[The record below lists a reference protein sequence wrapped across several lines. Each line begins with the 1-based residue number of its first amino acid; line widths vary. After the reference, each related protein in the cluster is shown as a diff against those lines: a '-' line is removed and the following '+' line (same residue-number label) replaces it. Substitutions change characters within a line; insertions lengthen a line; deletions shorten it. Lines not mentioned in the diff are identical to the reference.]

1 MLLLSL
7 IALGLGAYWLLSA
20 GRPTGVATAPAATSK
35 PAAPPTAVS
44 PPVLAAPTRAPTRAE
59 ATARPTDS
67 PVPTL
72 APVAAPSPTTP
83 PPTPTPPPP
92 TRAPTQTAAPV
103 RVGVPALVGL
113 SLGEAQSQVAS
124 RNLILEFDARAD
136 PRAPE
141 GVVLAQEPAEGASVA
156 PRSVVR
162 VTVNRPALVSVPN
175 VQGLEEAPARRAL
188 QQAGLGV
195 SVEAVSGA
203 RKGVVNDQSPQP
215 GVRVA
220 PGTEVKIFI
229 GS

>member
-1 MLLLSL
+1 
-7 IALGLGAYWLLSA
+7 
-20 GRPTGVATAPAATSK
+20 VA
-35 PAAPPTAVS
+35 
-44 PPVLAAPTRAPTRAE
+44 
-59 ATARPTDS
+59 
-67 PVPTL
+67 
-72 APVAAPSPTTP
+72 
-83 PPTPTPPPP
+83 
-92 TRAPTQTAAPV
+92 
-103 RVGVPALVGL
+103 VPALVGL

-141 GVVLAQEPAEGASVA
+141 GVVLAQEPAEGASAA

-175 VQGLEEAPARRAL
+175 VQGLEEAPARRSL